1 MSADLMEKHFA
12 IAFPIFFG
20 TMWVIVGTVLALLS
34 GWFRLAGA
42 FPDQS
47 IEPILKLR
55 GQSGTMGAAIGMRGV
70 LTLSVCP
77 TGLRVGMMRI
87 FCPFCRDFFVPWES
101 ITVVRSTT
109 LIWPAAKLQF
119 GDPVVGSL
127 RLAGHT
133 ADRIARAAGRCWP
146 EVGPF
151 PEEKPAGI
159 FRRLLAQ
166 WAMTTAFAALFFI
179 LVPLAVAP
187 SGSRPTI
194 PMAILFPA
202 IVFGLVFVVR
212 YFVEKADEP

>member
-1 MSADLMEKHFA
+1 MSTGLIEQNFA
-12 IAFPIFFG
+12 VAFPFFFAA
-20 TMWVIVGTVLALLS
+20 MWLTVTTILALLS
-34 GWFRLAGA
+34 GWFRLTAA

-55 GQSGTMGAAIGMRGV
+55 GQSGTMGPEVSMRGV

-87 FCPFCRDFFVPWES
+87 FGLFCRDFLVPWES
-101 ITVVRSTT
+101 ITVVRSTI
-109 LIWPAAKLQF
+109 LIWPVAKLQF
-119 GDPVVGSL
+119 GDPEIGTL
-127 RLAGHT
+127 RLSAYP
-133 ADRIARAAGRCWP
+133 ADKLARAAGRCWP
-146 EVGPF
+146 EAGPF
-151 PEEKPAGI
+151 PEEKPAST

-187 SGSRPTI
+187 SGSGPPI

-212 YFVEKADEP
+212 YFVEKS